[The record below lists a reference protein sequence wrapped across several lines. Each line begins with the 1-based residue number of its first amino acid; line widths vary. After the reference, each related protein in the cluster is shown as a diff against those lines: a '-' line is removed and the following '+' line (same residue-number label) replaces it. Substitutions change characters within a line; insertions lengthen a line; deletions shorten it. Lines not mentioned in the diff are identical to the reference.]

1 MSDMLAYEA
10 VQLKNLLAEEKAI
23 KDKYISASEAVL
35 DPQLKEKLQ
44 KCAAVHSS
52 HVSVIEGLTG
62 EANDR

>member
-10 VQLKNLLAEEKAI
+10 VQLKKLLSEEKAI
-23 KDKYISASEAVL
+23 KNKYITASESIS

-62 EANDR
+62 ETNDQ

>member
-10 VQLKNLLAEEKAI
+10 VQLKNLLTEEKTI
-23 KDKYISASEAVL
+23 KDKYIKASGSVS

-52 HVSVIEGLTG
+52 HVSVIEGLIG
-62 EANDR
+62 ETNDR